1 MEGPV
6 SSVSDGEAVSS
17 VLRSEEELDVHPS
30 PVEAGSV
37 RVRKTPEVVGVERDF
52 DVQTEHA
59 EFDRAAVGDEDS
71 GEIETLADGSV
82 SVPVFEE
89 VLVVRREL
97 RVRERVIVKKHTT
110 VATQTIRDELLRE
123 RVEVEA
129 DPGVDL
135 RKGTLGAT
143 RTAA

>member
-1 MEGPV
+1 M
-6 SSVSDGEAVSS
+6 
-17 VLRSEEELDVHPS
+17 
-30 PVEAGSV
+30 
-37 RVRKTPEVVGVERDF
+37 
-52 DVQTEHA
+52 
-59 EFDRAAVGDEDS
+59 
-71 GEIETLADGSV
+71 
-82 SVPVFEE
+82 
-89 VLVVRREL
+89 VRREL